1 MVNIECY
8 YSDPESG
15 FCTEMVNKQVADLLS
30 VMTKRKEKKQCDND
44 IPVICSTIQHYYD
57 KCYSGNVLYFIPKK
71 ERGDYHFCDKSD
83 AIMTL
88 VSPAGKIKKIIYPNT
103 LPDYILYKNTADK
116 YPGTHPENV
125 ISAKEPKSMAAE
137 RRTVENIPESAN
149 IPEAEYTSGAE
160 YT

>member
-1 MVNIECY
+1 MNIECY

-44 IPVICSTIQHYYD
+44 IPVIYSTIQHYYD

-71 ERGDYHFCDKSD
+71 ERGDYHFRDKGD

-88 VSPAGKIKKIIYPNT
+88 VSPAGKIKKIIYSNT
-103 LPDYILYKNTADK
+103 LPDYIWGC
-116 YPGTHPENV
+116 P
-125 ISAKEPKSMAAE
+125 
-137 RRTVENIPESAN
+137 R
-149 IPEAEYTSGAE
+149 
-160 YT
+160 